1 MTLRLMMSLCIA
13 ASIGVVGACSAEH
26 HAEETPEPQAETAP
40 QTQSLAGS
48 TATGSVVETMNAG
61 NYTYVRVDTGKEEI
75 WAAATRFDVAVGDT
89 VVVPLE
95 MPMQDFYSESLDRTF
110 PVVYFTSRILRE
122 GETDPSAM
130 PAGHP
135 PVTGETIPAHDSSA
149 QAPEPVEPAE
159 GGVTVGQIWSETAKL
174 ADTSITVRGRVVK
187 FNGGILGTNWIHL
200 QDGTGSAID
209 GTHDLTVTTL
219 GTASV
224 GDVITAKGTLV
235 TDKDFGAGYTYAV
248 LLENAELIAD

>member
-1 MTLRLMMSLCIA
+1 MTLRIMMSLFIA
-13 ASIGVVGACSAEH
+13 ASLGVVGACSAEH
-26 HAEETPEPQAETAP
+26 HAEETPKPQAETAP
-40 QTQSLAGS
+40 QAQPPAGPS
-48 TATGSVVETMNAG
+48 ATGTVVETMNAG

-75 WAAATRFDVAVGDT
+75 WAAATRFDVAVGDA

-122 GETDPSAM
+122 GETASSAV

-135 PVTGETIPAHDSSA
+135 PVTGETIPAHDLSTPAS
-149 QAPEPVEPAE
+149 EPVEPAE

-174 ADTSITVRGRVVK
+174 ADTSIAVRGRVVK

-200 QDGTGSAID
+200 QDGTGSAAD

-224 GDVITAKGTLV
+224 GDVITATGTLV
-235 TDKDFGAGYTYAV
+235 TDQDFGAGYTYAV
-248 LLENAELIAD
+248 LLKDAEVVID